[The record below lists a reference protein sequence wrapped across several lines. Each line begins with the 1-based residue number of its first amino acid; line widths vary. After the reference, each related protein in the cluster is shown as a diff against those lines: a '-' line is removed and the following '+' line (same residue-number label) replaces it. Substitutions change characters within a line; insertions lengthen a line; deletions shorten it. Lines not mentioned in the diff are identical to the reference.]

1 MKELKEWLKEKQV
14 ERTIKALQ
22 GNGFQVRY
30 FPEKSQARE
39 YILSQIPQHAT
50 VGIGGSLTLGEIG
63 LFEGLRNL
71 QINLI
76 NPSSK
81 KLSREE
87 AYNLRRQALTADIF
101 LTGSNALTEDGH
113 IYNIDASGN
122 RVGAMFFGPK
132 KVFVVAGTNK
142 IVKDV
147 TDARRRIKEIA
158 APMNARRLGY
168 KTPCVE
174 LGQCV
179 ECKPPESMCNV
190 TVIIEKK
197 PRSTDIEIVL
207 IGESLGL

>member
-14 ERTIKALQ
+14 ARTIKALQ
-22 GNGFQVRY
+22 GNGFQVSY
-30 FPEKSQARE
+30 FPEKGQAKE
-39 YILSQIPQHAT
+39 YILKQIPVGAT

-63 LFEGLRNL
+63 LFEELRHL
-71 QINLI
+71 QISLI

-87 AYNLRRQALTADIF
+87 AYNLRRRALTADIF

-122 RVGAMFFGPK
+122 RAGAMFFGPK
-132 KVFVVAGTNK
+132 KVLIVAGTNK

-168 KTPCVE
+168 KTPCAD
-174 LGQCV
+174 LGQCF
-179 ECKPPESMCNV
+179 ECPPPESMCNV

-197 PRSTDIEIVL
+197 PRSTEIEIVL
-207 IGESLGL
+207 IGETLGL